1 VLAGA
6 EEQLSGSAPMTAAGR
21 ALMTGLVDY
30 AGLFPPAG
38 LEMLEAV
45 RRYRGYLTGDDR
57 WALGRFVVP
66 AARLAEFE
74 AAFEDVCCSG
84 REPLWRLSVLG
95 PGDIH
100 PTDEDLS
107 VGVPATRDME
117 TIAGRSRGA
126 ISVESIEVKAGS
138 VAEAERVLSQL
149 GSEIPVYVEFPPGE
163 AEAMLPLLAR
173 RGARAKI
180 RTGGVTAEAFPSVE
194 AVANFLLACA
204 RARVAFKATA
214 GLHHAV
220 RGSYRLTYEAESART
235 TMYGFANVF
244 LAAAQAW
251 RGAEKR
257 ALVETLGAAEFKFE
271 ADRVRWAGFELG
283 AEEVTAARREFAMS
297 YGSCSFE
304 EPVEEAR
311 ALGWI

>member
-1 VLAGA
+1 
-6 EEQLSGSAPMTAAGR
+6 MMAAGC

-30 AGLFPPAG
+30 AGLFPPACLG
-38 LEMLEAV
+38 MLEAV
-45 RRYRGYLTGDDR
+45 RRYREYLAGDDR

-74 AAFEDVCCSG
+74 AAFEEVCCAE
-84 REPLWRLSVLG
+84 REPVWELSMLG
-95 PGDIH
+95 AGNLH
-100 PTDEDLS
+100 PTGTPV
-107 VGVPATRDME
+107 VGTR
-117 TIAGRSRGA
+117 AGGLLRGK

-138 VAEAERVLSQL
+138 VAEAERALSQL
-149 GSEIPVYVEFPPGE
+149 GSEIPVYVEFPPAE

-180 RTGGVTAEAFPSVE
+180 RTGGVMAEAFPSVE
-194 AVANFLLACA
+194 AVADFLLACA

-220 RGSYRLTYEAESART
+220 RGSYRLTYEAESAQAV
-235 TMYGFANVF
+235 MYGFANVF

-251 RGAEKR
+251 HGAEKR
-257 ALVETLGAAEFKFE
+257 AVMETLEAVEFKLE
-271 ADRVRWAGFELG
+271 ANRVRWAGFELN
-283 AEEVTAARREFAMS
+283 AEEITAARREFAMS
-297 YGSCSFE
+297 YGSCSFA